1 MAGKVSPYHLIHWKK
16 LISSPTA
23 LTSQSLLAWQSI
35 YQLHPSSTAANA
47 DPTIHTCVVM
57 GSRNG
62 KSMIVL
68 DGVNIIGYTDNFVK
82 DGTLSWSTES
92 SNAPLNGIISF
103 EHKVVGDATNI
114 GSRVMNAKL
123 WKKGDPTPDAITH
136 SGHDFF
142 DDVSKFD
149 GTYNTSLIDPVYGD
163 ESTGPQIQVAVNVA
177 ASAVNSATIDL
188 NVNSD
193 SGTPITVAK
202 NLAADQNTVQ
212 WSNQNNVNVTWPDAD
227 TATWA
232 QGYMNFSWNYKP

>member
-1 MAGKVSPYHLIHWKK
+1 MRASALDTLLKNNGYACTHTDLGDGWK
-16 LISSPTA
+16 A

-149 GTYNTSLIDPVYGD
+149 GTYNTSCVAFRTPSAAY
-163 ESTGPQIQVAVNVA
+163 STVSELVSLTLYTAMRAQVPKFK
-177 ASAVNSATIDL
+177 SPLTL
-188 NVNSD
+188 QHR
-193 SGTPITVAK
+193 
-202 NLAADQNTVQ
+202 L
-212 WSNQNNVNVTWPDAD
+212 
-227 TATWA
+227 
-232 QGYMNFSWNYKP
+232 